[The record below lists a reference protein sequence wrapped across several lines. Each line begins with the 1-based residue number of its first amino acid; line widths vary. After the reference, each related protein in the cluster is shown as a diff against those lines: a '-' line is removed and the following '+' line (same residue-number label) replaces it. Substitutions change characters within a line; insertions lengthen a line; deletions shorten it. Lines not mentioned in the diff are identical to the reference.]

1 MSLDSSTDPEINA
14 ALSGEDLSPPAAAT
28 SDDPEIQAAMVS
40 EPMGARKG
48 KRVDLATESIL
59 GPLELAGTSVANLPH
74 AALHGAVDLYRRLAS
89 IKDGDY
95 DEAKPDP
102 EFIRNMEVAP
112 GPAGKQ
118 LASDIAGAF
127 PRNDAATTQPDETN
141 VPVFGDTTQDVL
153 RHTFG
158 VAGDVGALTAAGG
171 ALKSVPKL
179 LASGAPEVLPTAQ
192 EVVNRG
198 ATSQSMGA
206 AGTGIDVSA
215 ASPEE
220 QRGIVAHGETGPINP
235 DVLER
240 RVRASRQG
248 IDLTEGQATRDSQLY
263 SDEINNRKQAPQIG
277 ERLADQTPQL
287 VNRIDQ
293 IRREAS
299 PTSVQNGPVE
309 HGQTMV
315 DKYKIYDE
323 PIKADITAKYKAL
336 ADANGGDLPVDGN
349 SYVDAADAALKQAN
363 KARYLPPEIRGTL
376 DDLRDGGNFTFN
388 NFENLRTD
396 LAAAVRKAD
405 RAGDGNAKAAINIAR
420 NQLEQ
425 LPMTGEAT
433 KLKPLADAARNAA
446 RARFEAQEADPA
458 YAAAVED
465 AATTKA
471 GQSSAIA
478 DKFMDKYVTGANVP
492 NADVAKIQEKFGNDS
507 DVQEAIKGHVLNTL
521 KEKAGVNSQ
530 NVGFHQHGYNSTL
543 DTLDKKRKLDLLLGP
558 DVAQQARDLG
568 NTAQDIQVRPE
579 AHTVV
584 NSNSSLD
591 LRNAG
596 TKLAEHAIQA
606 NTAGL
611 GMPILRSIFPDKS
624 AAEMAE
630 RALKPGAGLNYPQK
644 SKITNRP

>member
-1 MSLDSSTDPEINA
+1 MSLDSSSDPEINA
-14 ALSGEDLSPPAAAT
+14 ALGNDEPAPAAAPA
-28 SDDPEIQAAMVS
+28 SNDPEIAAATAPETM
-40 EPMGARKG
+40 EPRKG
-48 KRVDLATESIL
+48 KRVGLATEAVL
-59 GPLELAGTSVANLPH
+59 GPLELAGTAAANLPH

-95 DEAKPDP
+95 DETKPDP
-102 EFIRNMEVAP
+102 DFVRATEVSP

-127 PRNDAATTQPDETN
+127 PRNNAATTQPDETN
-141 VPVFGDTTQDVL
+141 VPVFGDTTQSIL
-153 RHTFG
+153 GHTLAVG
-158 VAGDVGALTAAGG
+158 GDVGALTAAGG
-171 ALKSVPKL
+171 ILKSAPKL
-179 LASGAPEVLPTAQ
+179 LASGAPEVIPTAQ

-206 AGTGIDVSA
+206 AGTGLDVSA
-215 ASPEE
+215 ASTTE
-220 QRGIVAHGETGPINP
+220 QQGIVAHGETGTINP

-263 SDEINNRKQAPQIG
+263 SDEQNNRKQVPQIG

-287 VNRIDQ
+287 VSRLDT

-315 DKYKIYDE
+315 DKYKEYDE
-323 PIKADITAKYKAL
+323 PIKADISAKYKAL
-336 ADANGGDLPVDGN
+336 TDANGGNLPIDTGSFLKNV
-349 SYVDAADAALKQAN
+349 DAALKKQ
-363 KARYLPPEIRGTL
+363 YLTDSVPA
-376 DDLRDGGNFTFN
+376 GGKELLNS
-388 NFENLRTD
+388 L
-396 LAAAVRKAD
+396 
-405 RAGDGNAKAAINIAR
+405 RAGDPLDFEGFEAATRRLSESQRAGGSEAAAAKLIR

-425 LPMTGEAT
+425 M
-433 KLKPLADAARNAA
+433 PLAPEAQQLKGLADSARAAARS
-446 RARFEAQEADPA
+446 RFQAIEADPA
-458 YAAAVED
+458 YAAAVD
-465 AATTKA
+465 DSTVKA
-471 GQSSAIA
+471 GQSSALA

-584 NSNSSLD
+584 SSNSSLD

-606 NTAGL
+606 KTAGF
-611 GMPILRSIFPDKS
+611 GMPILRAIFPDKS
-624 AAEMAE
+624 AAELAE
-630 RALKPGAGLNYPQK
+630 RALKPGAGLNYPQR
-644 SKITNRP
+644 SKITNGP